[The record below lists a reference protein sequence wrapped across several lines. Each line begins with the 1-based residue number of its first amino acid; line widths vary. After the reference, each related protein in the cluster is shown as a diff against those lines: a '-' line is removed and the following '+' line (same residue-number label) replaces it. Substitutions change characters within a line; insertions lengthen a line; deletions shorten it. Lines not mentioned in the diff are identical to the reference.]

1 MRHNVHML
9 STQPQGIGELLTAA
23 VLDELDRHGA
33 EEHLPLVRWK
43 FGDLDDRTI
52 TGVVYDDESWTVS
65 SAWAASLGLEPLEP
79 LEPLAPSGSVA
90 PSRIRSWRLLD
101 GPWTI
106 TLRGIADATEDDDED

>member
-9 STQPQGIGELLTAA
+9 DTQPQGIGELLTAA

-43 FGDLDDRTI
+43 FGDLDDRSI
-52 TGVVYDDESWTVS
+52 TGVVLDDRNWTVS
-65 SAWAASLGLEPLEP
+65 SAWAASLGLEPAGLEP
-79 LEPLAPSGSVA
+79 AGLEPGESDDPH
-90 PSRIRSWRLLD
+90 RIRRWRLLD

-106 TLRGIADATEDDDED
+106 SLTGIADGTEDDE

>member
-43 FGDLDDRTI
+43 FGDLDDRSI
-52 TGVVYDDESWTVS
+52 TGVVHDDANWTVS
-65 SAWAASLGLEPLEP
+65 TAWAASLGLEP
-79 LEPLAPSGSVA
+79 ADPSDPV
-90 PSRIRSWRLLD
+90 RIRRWQLLD

-106 TLRGIADATEDDDED
+106 SLTGIADATEDDEDED